1 MNKPYIP
8 FLFSILS
15 LALTSLDTE
24 AHTRL
29 GALGATATATDIYL
43 ATCLNDGSGLPDNL
57 VGKIIDLPPVVAASV
72 ALTVSKDGKS
82 VVAGDPVDGDSKYSP
97 EVRLKG
103 GAGVYTF
110 TVAKS
115 AKGQELYRFEFH
127 CATATGVHTG
137 SSIVKKQDQ

>member
-24 AHTRL
+24 AHTQL

-57 VGKIIDLPPVVAASV
+57 VGKIIDLPPVVAARV
-72 ALTVSKDGKS
+72 ALTVSKDGKPT
-82 VVAGDPVDGDSKYSP
+82 GI
-97 EVRLKG
+97 ENTVRKCGSREARGFILSRWPNRP
-103 GAGVYTF
+103 GV
-110 TVAKS
+110 
-115 AKGQELYRFEFH
+115 RN
-127 CATATGVHTG
+127 CTG
-137 SSIVKKQDQ
+137 SSSIAPPPPGYIPVPASSRNRISKAVA